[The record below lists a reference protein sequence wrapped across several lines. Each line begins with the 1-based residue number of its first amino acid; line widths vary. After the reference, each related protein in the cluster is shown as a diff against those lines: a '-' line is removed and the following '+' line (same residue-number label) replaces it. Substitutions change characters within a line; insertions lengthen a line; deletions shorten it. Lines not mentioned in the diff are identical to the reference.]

1 MTTNPTIKAT
11 FVPQAKHN
19 IMKSTLLTV
28 LLSALFLLGAA
39 AQTADVQGIL
49 IDDTDT
55 PVAYANVVLYSGDA
69 MLKVETT
76 DDAGVFRFRSIAP
89 GSYRFVASYIGLDDY
104 VVEALVVVA
113 DQATDMGKVTMQ
125 STAVQLETAT
135 VTAQRAI
142 VEIKPDRTVFNVQG
156 TINSTGDNGLGLLR
170 KAPGVLVDN
179 NDNITVLG
187 RSGVLVYIDG
197 KRLPLAGDELRAYLE
212 NLQADQIDKM
222 DIITNPGAKYEAQ
235 GNAGIIDIRLKKDKS
250 LGSNGTIGGT
260 VTQGRKFRSN
270 MSSTG
275 NYRNKQLNTFG
286 SLGYNKGENINVMM
300 FENFQNGLLLVE
312 ENDTEREFSGVNYR
326 WGTDFFVAKNHTVGF
341 LVSGNNNSSEATTLN
356 TSDISLQS
364 TPMTIDSV
372 LRAENEN
379 FADRDQA
386 TYNLNYAYKGDKSS
400 VNIDLDYGDFDNVSI
415 AFQPNRYFTA
425 DTDQLLTENIT
436 RFSTP
441 SNIDIITAKLD
452 YEVEALGGQVGAGT
466 KYSKVKTD
474 NIFAFFNV
482 IDGIDVRNDS
492 RSNKFVYDENVTAGY
507 LNYARS
513 LSQKVSIST
522 GLRVEHTDATGDLMA
537 FDGSETD
544 PVQFNYVSFFPS
556 AGVTYTPSRMHT
568 WSANYGRRINRPDY
582 NVLNPFEEQL
592 SELSFSKGNPFL
604 SPEIVNNIE
613 LGYTYAYR
621 YNFKLAFSRT
631 TDQITRLIGPD
642 DRDPR
647 AGFISWE
654 NLATQDI
661 VSFNFSAP
669 ITVKEWWNVFF
680 NASANYLDN
689 QADYGENGVVD
700 VQAFSYNLFQQST
713 FTLGRGYTGE
723 ISGWFSGPGVWG
735 GVFEFDSS
743 YSLNLGLQKKFF
755 NDNLNV
761 RLSANDVTFQSFWS
775 GEANFNGLRG
785 VGQGN
790 WDSRF
795 VSLSLNYKLGNNNV
809 KSRKRK
815 TGIEAESKRVGS
827 GE

>member
-1 MTTNPTIKAT
+1 
-11 FVPQAKHN
+11 
-19 IMKSTLLTV
+19 
-28 LLSALFLLGAA
+28 
-39 AQTADVQGIL
+39 
-49 IDDTDT
+49 
-55 PVAYANVVLYSGDA
+55 
-69 MLKVETT
+69 
-76 DDAGVFRFRSIAP
+76 
-89 GSYRFVASYIGLDDY
+89 
-104 VVEALVVVA
+104 
-113 DQATDMGKVTMQ
+113 
-125 STAVQLETAT
+125 
-135 VTAQRAI
+135 
-142 VEIKPDRTVFNVQG
+142 
-156 TINSTGDNGLGLLR
+156 
-170 KAPGVLVDN
+170 
-179 NDNITVLG
+179 
-187 RSGVLVYIDG
+187 
-197 KRLPLAGDELRAYLE
+197 
-212 NLQADQIDKM
+212 M

-544 PVQFNYVSFFPS
+544 PVEFNYVSFFPS

-621 YNFKLAFSRT
+621 YNFKL
-631 TDQITRLIGPD
+631 G
-642 DRDPR
+642 
-647 AGFISWE
+647 
-654 NLATQDI
+654 
-661 VSFNFSAP
+661 
-669 ITVKEWWNVFF
+669 
-680 NASANYLDN
+680 ANYLDN

>member
-1 MTTNPTIKAT
+1 MK
-11 FVPQAKHN
+11 KH
-19 IMKSTLLTV
+19 LLSLFFTV
-28 LLSALFLLGAA
+28 LCSHLLL
-39 AQTADVQGIL
+39 AQTNDIKGVL
-49 IDDTDT
+49 TDDSDA
-55 PVAYANVVLYSGDA
+55 PVAYANVVLYSGEA
-69 MLKVETT
+69 LYKVETT
-76 DDAGVFRFRSIAP
+76 DDAGVFTFRNIDV
-89 GSYRFVASYIGLDDY
+89 GSYKFVASYIGLEDF
-104 VVEALVVVA
+104 VVEVLEVSA
-113 DQATDMGKVTMQ
+113 DAMTDLGKITMT

-135 VTAQRAI
+135 VTAQRAL

-197 KRLPLAGDELRAYLE
+197 KRLPLTGDELRAYLE

-270 MSSTG
+270 VSSTG
-275 NYRNKQLNTFG
+275 NYRNKMLNTFG
-286 SLGYNKGENINVMM
+286 SLGYNKGENINFMM
-300 FENFQNGLLLVE
+300 FDNYQNGLLLVE
-312 ENDTEREFSGVNYR
+312 ENDTEREFSGINYR

-341 LVSGNNNSSEATTLN
+341 LISGNNNESNATTLN
-356 TSDISLQS
+356 TSNISLQS

-386 TYNLNYAYKGDKSS
+386 TYNINYAYKGAKSS
-400 VNIDLDYGDFDNVSI
+400 INIDFDYGDFDNVST

-425 DTDQLLTENIT
+425 DTEELLTENIT

-441 SNIDIITAKLD
+441 SDIDIFTAKLD

-466 KYSKVKTD
+466 KFSKVRTD
-474 NIFAFFNV
+474 NTFEFFNV
-482 IDGIDVRNDS
+482 IDGIDIPNNS
-492 RSNKFVYDENVTAGY
+492 RSNNFLYDENVLAGY
-507 LNYARS
+507 LNYART
-513 LSQKVSIST
+513 LNQKVSISA
-522 GLRVEHTDATGDLMA
+522 GLRVENTDATGDLTA
-537 FDGSETD
+537 FDGSMED
-544 PVQFNYVSFFPS
+544 PVEFNYVSFFPS

-604 SPEIVNNIE
+604 SPEIVNNVE

-661 VSFNFSAP
+661 ISFNFSAP
-669 ITVKEWWNVFF
+669 VTVNKWWNVFV

-689 QADYGENGVVD
+689 QADYGVDGVVD
-700 VQAFSYNLFQQST
+700 VQAFSYNFFQQST
-713 FTLGRGYTGE
+713 FTLGKGYTGE

-775 GEANFNGLRG
+775 GESNFNGLRG

-795 VSLSLNYKLGNNNV
+795 VSLSLNYRLGNNNV

-815 TGIEAESKRVGS
+815 TGIEAESKRVGGDS
-827 GE
+827 